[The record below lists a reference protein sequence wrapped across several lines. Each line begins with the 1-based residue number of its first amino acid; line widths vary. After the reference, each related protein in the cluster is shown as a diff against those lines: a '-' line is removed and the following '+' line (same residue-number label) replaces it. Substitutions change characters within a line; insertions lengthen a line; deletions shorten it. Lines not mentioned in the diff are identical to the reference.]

1 MEDEKVKR
9 QEEVE
14 KLRLERKRKE
24 EERKKIEEEKEVYL
38 DFSSRLTRR
47 VPLVEQELLT
57 LLEHLSSSP
66 VFTVTPSLVYVYV
79 L

>member
-47 VPLVEQELLT
+47 VPLVEQELLG
-57 LLEHLSSSP
+57 L
-66 VFTVTPSLVYVYV
+66 
-79 L
+79 